1 MNINDG
7 QNKTITW
14 KMENDLDNKKCLTF
28 SKSYKIL
35 VSLEKSLYETLLGY
49 KKYFLNDIL

>member
-14 KMENDLDNKKCLTF
+14 KMENDLDNKKILIF
-28 SKSYKIL
+28 SKSYQ
-35 VSLEKSLYETLLGY
+35 VCFKSLYQ
-49 KKYFLNDIL
+49 IVV